1 MVTYYMNLS
10 QANAQGVPRWE
21 LEYRLTEA
29 YGVPDAGVRSMQQA
43 LHSITSN
50 RDILQRY
57 YVYNSVSYDARA
69 CEEACRTEHVCA
81 MREVAF
87 GGYVACLR
95 GSGSTPVPTLLL
107 LLLATLLAA

>member
-10 QANAQGVPRWE
+10 QANVQGVPHWKP
-21 LEYRLTEA
+21 EYRLTEA
-29 YGVPDAGVRSMQQA
+29 YGVPDAGARSMQQA
-43 LHSITSN
+43 LQRITSN

-57 YVYNSVSYDARA
+57 YVYNSVSYDTRA

-87 GGYVACLR
+87 GGYAACLR
-95 GSGSTPVPTLLL
+95 GSGSTLAPALLL
-107 LLLATLLAA
+107 LLLAALLTA